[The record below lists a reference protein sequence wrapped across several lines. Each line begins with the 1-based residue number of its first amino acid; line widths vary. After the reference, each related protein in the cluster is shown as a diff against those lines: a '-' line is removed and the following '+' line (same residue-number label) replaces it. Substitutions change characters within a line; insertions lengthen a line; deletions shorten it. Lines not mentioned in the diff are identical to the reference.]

1 MLITVSEYAK
11 RNGVSPST
19 IRHRI
24 ARGSTPAVK
33 PGHDWLIDVDTPYID
48 GRETSG
54 KYKNL
59 RGGKKLKKN
68 KLVAPVLKWVG
79 GKRQLS

>member
-33 PGHDWLIDVDTPYID
+33 PGHDWLIDEDTPYID

-54 KYKNL
+54 KYKNW
-59 RGGKKLKKN
+59 RKKKEYFSN
-68 KLVAPVLKWVG
+68 TY
-79 GKRQLS
+79 

>member
-1 MLITVSEYAK
+1 MFITVSEYAK
-11 RNGVSPST
+11 RHGVSPST

-33 PGHDWLIDVDTPYID
+33 PGHDWLIDEDTPYID

-54 KYKNL
+54 KYKGW
-59 RGGKKLKKN
+59 RKKFQHEKC
-68 KLVAPVLKWVG
+68 
-79 GKRQLS
+79 